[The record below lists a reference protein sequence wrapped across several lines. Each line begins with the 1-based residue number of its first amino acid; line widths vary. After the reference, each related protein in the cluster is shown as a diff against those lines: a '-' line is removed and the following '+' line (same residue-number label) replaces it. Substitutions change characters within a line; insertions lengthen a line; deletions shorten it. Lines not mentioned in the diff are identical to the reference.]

1 MHVKDRKKKSQSPK
15 TFPQNKQKGK
25 KENRLRT
32 NVAVLFPLGFFSA
45 RVQLQKEWSVH
56 QLVLHQSAS
65 AQSLGSYKSGFQ
77 RSSYFFFTFWFV
89 FNLIKNSQFN
99 MWLCFQTQ
107 IQVSNQTE
115 SKLPHSSGFLSFP
128 AKQTMHRLPVK
139 SLTRFTRS
147 QVFLLCAGTLLIF
160 TRVFKK

>member
-1 MHVKDRKKKSQSPK
+1 MWRTEKKKASHPK

-89 FNLIKNSQFN
+89 FNLIKTASSTCDYVSRHKFKYQIKLNLNSLIRQDFWVFPLN
-99 MWLCFQTQ
+99 KQRTD
-107 IQVSNQTE
+107 
-115 SKLPHSSGFLSFP
+115 FLS
-128 AKQTMHRLPVK
+128 KVWLV
-139 SLTRFTRS
+139 SLVPRFFCS
-147 QVFLLCAGTLLIF
+147 VQEPC
-160 TRVFKK
+160 